1 MVTHKDRLVVLS
13 FMTSPYQNI
22 SDADSNKVHPN
33 NDILYEKTHLIEN
46 FRPDF
51 DDDDLFDTHERLLE
65 MESSTTMETFRS
77 SLNNANT
84 TPDKQTTI
92 HATENNN
99 KKSERPTKT
108 GGGNRHSNNGK
119 GGNGKKHAGKHES
132 THKSH
137 KETSDEVVKLGEN
150 GEQRRKNS
158 RKGGGSGMGSLNGN
172 GSSGAV
178 AVGVEDVNE
187 KLEIKPNRI
196 DFEKIND
203 FEVST
208 VFEVNKNAKKIAP
221 NNSQS
226 KSVSLPE
233 IDEYDYRSH
242 KPDVAN
248 GRKVTSK
255 DSDIVIVKP
264 EKPTERIIPSTP
276 HSTDSKIIEIKPSHT
291 KNTQGV
297 KKIKRFTEN
306 EQNDFFDSN
315 ESGELSV
322 SKDDSNTVV
331 IEPAALIGSVPVNVT
346 ISPIELSGI
355 AGRLQ
360 RFLGVTKELDMNTW
374 TRLPSLEFLNLVIS
388 LMVWSV
394 RYPAVFWGTS
404 KAFSMVFSLE
414 MVINT
419 IDILLGFAGGSVLYK
434 LQIVGSPL
442 PLQVRE
448 NLQMR
453 QKLFDELETFV
464 SLETYVA
471 EVDKASGQFR
481 VLFENSFFGFS
492 VQLLQLNT

>member
-1 MVTHKDRLVVLS
+1 MLLNFTENIWRTELDFMVTHKDRLVVLS

-22 SDADSNKVHPN
+22 SDPDANRVHSN
-33 NDILYEKTHLIEN
+33 NDILYEKTHLIEK

-51 DDDDLFDTHERLLE
+51 DDDDLFDTHERLVE
-65 MESSTTMETFRS
+65 MELATTMETFHS

-92 HATENNN
+92 HANENNN

-137 KETSDEVVKLGEN
+137 KETLDEEVKLGEN

-158 RKGGGSGMGSLNGN
+158 RKGGGSGMSGMNGN
-172 GSSGAV
+172 GSSGTV

-208 VFEVNKNAKKIAP
+208 VFEVNKNEKKIAS
-221 NNSQS
+221 NNGQS
-226 KSVSLPE
+226 KSVGLPE
-233 IDEYDYRSH
+233 IDEYDYRSQ
-242 KPDVAN
+242 KPDVTN
-248 GRKVTSK
+248 GKKGTSK

-264 EKPTERIIPSTP
+264 ERPTERVVPSTP

-291 KNTQGV
+291 KNSQGV
-297 KKIKRFTEN
+297 KKIKRFTEH
-306 EQNDFFDSN
+306 EQADPFDLN

-322 SKDDSNTVV
+322 SKGDSNTVV

-346 ISPIELSGI
+346 ISPVELDGI

-374 TRLPSLEFLNLVIS
+374 ARLPSLEFLNLIIS

-404 KAFSMVFSLE
+404 KAFSMVFSLQ
-414 MVINT
+414 MIINT

-442 PLQVRE
+442 PLQV
-448 NLQMR
+448 N
-453 QKLFDELETFV
+453 
-464 SLETYVA
+464 
-471 EVDKASGQFR
+471 DKFAMLR
-481 VLFENSFFGFS
+481 K
-492 VQLLQLNT
+492 T